1 MLCDPLSNTV
11 PTDPVSNTLNLH
23 GLSSA
28 SQKFYDCMVVV
39 IGLARADY
47 EQLLHKVPAESPAFP
62 VLHRC
67 PELYRWGR
75 DTPLF
80 KCVII
85 ECDRDEAIV
94 LLEAAKQHCREAI
107 ADIEYG
113 LKVSQAFD
121 LIS

>member
-1 MLCDPLSNTV
+1 MI
-11 PTDPVSNTLNLH
+11 
-23 GLSSA
+23 
-28 SQKFYDCMVVV
+28 VV

-47 EQLLHKVPAESPAFP
+47 EQLLHKVPPEVPAFT
-62 VLHRC
+62 VLRRC

-75 DTPLF
+75 EEPLF

-85 ECDRDEAIV
+85 ECSRNEALV
-94 LLEAAKQHCREAI
+94 LLDAAKQHCPEAV

-113 LKVSQAFD
+113 LKLSRAFD

>member
-1 MLCDPLSNTV
+1 MRALYSLP
-11 PTDPVSNTLNLH
+11 
-23 GLSSA
+23 SA
-28 SQKFYDCMVVV
+28 AQIFKDRMVIT
-39 IGLARADY
+39 IGLVRANY
-47 EQLLHKVPAESPAFP
+47 EQLLHNLAPESPALI
-62 VLHRC
+62 VLSRC

-85 ECDRDEAIV
+85 ECNRDEAIV
-94 LLEAAKQHCREAI
+94 LLDAAKEHCAEAV

-113 LKVSQAFD
+113 LKLSRAFD

>member
-1 MLCDPLSNTV
+1 
-11 PTDPVSNTLNLH
+11 
-23 GLSSA
+23 
-28 SQKFYDCMVVV
+28 MVVV

-47 EQLLHKVPAESPAFP
+47 EQLLRNLPAEAPAFA
-62 VLHRC
+62 VLRRC

-75 DTPLF
+75 QEPLF

-94 LLEAAKQHCREAI
+94 LLESAKQYCERAV

-113 LKVSQAFD
+113 LQLSGAFD
-121 LIS
+121 VIS